1 MLFPPQKIALVTA
14 TLKDRI
20 RADLPLDL
28 ADVAQVGGQ
37 IFESGTTDFSLWF
50 DQMTERLGLT
60 VSPYLQSSW
69 QLLPTAATKDWSQM
83 SSALLSQ
90 QERVALLFA
99 CRDFVK
105 KWNEAEDR
113 RNAQAT
119 PPVDNRIP
127 NQREEYLM
135 RLLQFRSLRELE
147 EFLDGPSNLPPKD
160 PDSLDAL
167 EEQYEL
173 AEREEDEDEE
183 EYKAQTE
190 IAGHK
195 EKQIVQSAQ
204 RKTVWLQPLFVMS
217 GISTLLIL
225 CGIAKLPYGYYI
237 LLRLFLCIEAVYG
250 FSLAWDRS
258 KNFWRWFYGVA
269 AVVYNPFF
277 PLRLREKSIWIAL
290 NLVTVLFY
298 WIGTTKL
305 SMSDKAA

>member
-28 ADVAQVGGQ
+28 ADLAQVGGQ

-50 DQMTERLGLT
+50 DQMTDRLGLT

-69 QLLPTAATKDWSQM
+69 QLLPTAATEDWSQM

-99 CRDFVK
+99 CRDFIS

-113 RNAQAT
+113 RKTPAVQA
-119 PPVDNRIP
+119 VGDLIP
-127 NQREEYLM
+127 SQREEYLM
-135 RLLQFRSLRELE
+135 RLLGFQSLRELE
-147 EFLDGPSNLPPKD
+147 EFLSGPSD
-160 PDSLDAL
+160 PAFLQESEVPDED
-167 EEQYEL
+167 YEL
-173 AEREEDEDEE
+173 AEREEDEEE
-183 EYKAQTE
+183 QEYMAQAE
-190 IAGHK
+190 IAK
-195 EKQIVQSAQ
+195 YRKKQIVQSAPKKNAW
-204 RKTVWLQPLFVMS
+204 RQPLFVMS
-217 GISTLLIL
+217 GISTLLVL
-225 CGIAKLPYGYYI
+225 CGIAKLPYGYYM

-258 KNFWRWFYGVA
+258 KNFWRWFYGIA

-277 PLRLREKSIWIAL
+277 PLRLREKSLWIAL
-290 NLVTVLFY
+290 NFVTILFY
-298 WIGTTKL
+298 WIATTKL
-305 SMSDKAA
+305 CASDKAA